1 MTPSDAVR
9 FPVTSWCT
17 WKSVGSDGCVGLP
30 QKFIHADLRLRQ
42 RCVGHRRGRERC
54 IANHPSL
61 PTTRRNPIRRMA
73 LRAPPR
79 RRVRRVGIVNLPND
93 INNTIAATGNFLGP
107 HEFVYTDTWLCLAR
121 ILQPTCK
128 DGNRI
133 MIADWR
139 VSHICLSIS

>member
-1 MTPSDAVR
+1 
-9 FPVTSWCT
+9 
-17 WKSVGSDGCVGLP
+17 
-30 QKFIHADLRLRQ
+30 
-42 RCVGHRRGRERC
+42 
-54 IANHPSL
+54 
-61 PTTRRNPIRRMA
+61 MA

-139 VSHICLSIS
+139 AATSVYPLAGGVTMHRELQRFLSID